1 MKRPHVRWGI
11 GIVIACAAGLVLTSW
26 AAAQNTV
33 PTPAASTAR
42 APGGTPDL
50 TGMWG
55 GGGGGGDADAEAGR
69 NDGGDITTSVGSR
82 RCAPN
87 QVKCDEH
94 TNQSYDGELTGRM
107 ERNRP
112 LYKPEYWDRVQYL
125 DVNTNTHDP
134 VFQCQSAG
142 VPRLGAPT
150 KIVQTAKEVILFYG
164 GGDVRF
170 IPTDARPHDPIKA
183 RDVSFLGDAIG
194 RWEGDTLVVDS
205 VGFNDLTWLA
215 KGGYFH
221 TDRMHV
227 IERLRRDGNTLFYQA
242 TVQDPDV
249 LIEPWVMTERQLR
262 LNMNPKAMISE
273 PEPCR
278 DYDHANMVLKI
289 RH

>member
-1 MKRPHVRWGI
+1 MNDRFVHLG
-11 GIVIACAAGLVLTSW
+11 
-26 AAAQNTV
+26 AAAAVAVAAAFVLASGAGAQQPA
-33 PTPAASTAR
+33 PTSSVSTPR
-42 APGGTPDL
+42 TSNGTPDL
-50 TGMWG
+50 TGFWGG
-55 GGGGGGDADAEAGR
+55 GGGGGGDADGAAGA
-69 NDGGDITTSVGSR
+69 GESFDITTSVSSR

-87 QVKCDEH
+87 QAKCDEH

-112 LYKPEYWDRVQYL
+112 LYKPDFWDRVQYL

-150 KIVQTAKEVILFYG
+150 KIVQTANEVILFYG

-170 IPTDARPHDPIKA
+170 IPTDGRAHDPIKA
-183 RDVSFLGDAIG
+183 RDVSFLGDSIG
-194 RWEGDTLVVDS
+194 RWEGDTLIVDA

-221 TDRMHV
+221 TDKMRV
-227 IERLRRDGNTLFYQA
+227 IERFRREGNTLSYRA
-242 TVQDPDV
+242 TVEDPV
-249 LIEPWVMTERQLR
+249 LIEPWVMNERQLR
-262 LNMNPKAMISE
+262 LNTNPKAMISE
-273 PEPCR
+273 PEPCH

>member
-1 MKRPHVRWGI
+1 MNDRRVHL
-11 GIVIACAAGLVLTSW
+11 CAAAAAAVVAVLVLAPA
-26 AAAQNTV
+26 AAAQQAAQA
-33 PTPAASTAR
+33 AASTPRTAN
-42 APGGTPDL
+42 GTPDL
-50 TGMWG
+50 TGFWG
-55 GGGGGGDADAEAGR
+55 GGGGGGDADGAAGS
-69 NDGGDITTSVGSR
+69 GESFDITTSVSSR

-87 QVKCDEH
+87 QAKCDEH

-112 LYKPEYWDRVQYL
+112 LYKPEFWDRVQYL

-142 VPRLGAPT
+142 VPRLGAPA
-150 KIVQTAKEVILFYG
+150 KIVQMAKEVILFYG
-164 GGDVRF
+164 AGDVRF
-170 IPTDARPHDPIKA
+170 ILTDGRAHDPVKA

-194 RWEGDTLVVDS
+194 RWEGETLIVDS

-221 TDRMHV
+221 SDRMHV
-227 IERLRRDGNTLFYQA
+227 VERFRREGNMLFYQA
-242 TVQDPDV
+242 TVEDPDV
-249 LIEPWVMTERQLR
+249 LIQPWVMGERQLR
-262 LNMNPKAMISE
+262 LNTNPKAMISE